1 MFRGSD
7 GKCKCLPPP
16 VIVPVV
22 VVPMVLVLADSPPN
36 PAALPLN
43 MFVVVVSPVVSSL
56 FTITAREDPVLRPP
70 PPPATIPLAVV
81 VNNPSAVI
89 SHEEI
94 MREARMYSWPAPTL
108 RMVTRE
114 TGGAERKPQIKHTHL
129 VENLII
135 NAAGSSWA

>member
-56 FTITAREDPVLRPP
+56 FTITAREDPVLRP